1 MCKTPACFMGEV
13 EVHFKK
19 MIKCRHYSRISL
31 KLGFASLQ
39 VLLRKHN
46 GTVRWCTDYRVLNKV
61 TVKDVFLLLLVD
73 VCLNTLAGNHW
84 FSQFNANSA
93 YWQINIK
100 HEDRH
105 KVHSQYGQ
113 YDHIKMKF
121 GLFNVPRMYAHV
133 VNLVTCYLNWKT
145 LLTF

>member
-1 MCKTPACFMGEV
+1 MCKTSACFMGEV
-13 EVHFKK
+13 EAHFEK
-19 MIKCRHYSRISL
+19 MIKCRHYSRTVSEWV
-31 KLGFASLQ
+31 SVQ
-39 VLLRKHN
+39 VHVLLRKHN
-46 GTVRWCTDYRVLNKV
+46 GTVRWCIDYRVLNKV
-61 TVKDVFLLLLVD
+61 TVKDVFLLLLLD

-84 FSQFNANSA
+84 LSQLNANSA

-105 KVHSQYGQ
+105 KVHTQYDQ

-133 VNLVTCYLNWKT
+133 VN
-145 LLTF
+145 